1 VYSSGL
7 DDRVQ
12 HVANRVILAQD
23 GGFYAVD
30 LTLLF
35 ADALL
40 KVRELTLERLHNFL
54 RDLLL
59 LVQGMR
65 A

>member
-1 VYSSGL
+1 M
-7 DDRVQ
+7 
-12 HVANRVILAQD
+12 ILAQD

-59 LVQGMR
+59 FVQGMR